1 MAIRGQ
7 INHKTMNAYE
17 LQQYQAIEK
26 WKTEEPS
33 VVSKAVGLVASPIS
47 WVINQVVPTKAIE
60 GALTGFSAVAE
71 LLTDQSD
78 IKRDAQIMRIADLR
92 TKDLQLS
99 DNLANSVH
107 NWALAAASSEG
118 AAAGMFGLPGMVADI
133 PAIITLGLRTI
144 YKIGLCYGFENR
156 TLEDKQYAYTIFS
169 IAGANSM
176 KEKYLALA
184 TLKQIEVIIAKT
196 AWKKMAE
203 KAIGDKLSKEAGII
217 AIKNLAKT
225 LGINLTKRKALQ
237 AVPVIGGGIGAA
249 VNAAFINDISWA
261 ARRSYQELWL
271 QGNGRINVTN

>member
-1 MAIRGQ
+1 
-7 INHKTMNAYE
+7 MNAYE
-17 LQQYQAIEK
+17 LKQYQAIEK
-26 WKTEEPS
+26 WKVQKPS
-33 VVSKAVGLVASPIS
+33 VVSQAVGLIASPIS
-47 WVINQVVPTKAIE
+47 WVIKKVVPTKAIE
-60 GALTGFSAVAE
+60 GALTGFSTVAE

-78 IKRDAQIMRIADLR
+78 IKRDAQVVNITDLR
-92 TKDLQLS
+92 TKDMQLS
-99 DNLANSVH
+99 DSLANSVH

-118 AAAGMFGLPGMVADI
+118 VVTGTLGLPGLVADI
-133 PAIITLGLRTI
+133 PTIITLGLRTI

-156 TLEDKQYAYTIFS
+156 TLEDKQFVYTIFS

-176 KEKYLALA
+176 KEKYIALA

-203 KAIGDKLSKEAGII
+203 KAIGDKLSKEAAII

-237 AVPVIGGGIGAA
+237 AIPIIGAGVGA
-249 VNAAFINDISWA
+249 TVNAAFINDISWA

-271 QGNGRINVTN
+271 RQNGRIECYEHLAI